1 MLSRPPHNHFSTNP
15 SHKPTTL
22 KPTMQT
28 FRPVII
34 TVTTTTTK
42 PPYTGSPTYKPTYKP
57 GFHLTPTPLPS
68 FPTTSTT
75 TRRTTEN
82 PYRPTFK
89 PAVLATFRPTLPWFS
104 TTAPDKETTTARN
117 PLPTYPFPIL
127 PQFDP
132 SSTTSVS
139 FVEDTTTTSTTPAT
153 TSSTEPASVGV
164 AGLDGVAVPAS
175 PEAFIFYIDTMT
187 QQITDLIAPLLP
199 GLTDQED
206 TAQSFA
212 AVSTVIG
219 DSFIHKICNNL
230 FNHVDLF
237 RSTPGV
243 WPSITVWSR
252 SCRHYRPVLAAPLDH
267 NGGCSGSGWMMRADK
282 K

>member
-1 MLSRPPHNHFSTNP
+1 MSRPPHNHFSTNP

-28 FRPVII
+28 FRPVIV

-104 TTAPDKETTTARN
+104 TTASDKETTTARN

-139 FVEDTTTTSTTPAT
+139 FVEDTTSSTTSTTAAP
-153 TSSTEPASVGV
+153 TSSATEPASVGV
-164 AGLDGVAVPAS
+164 AGLDGVALPAS
-175 PEAFIFYIDTMT
+175 PEAFIFYIETMT
-187 QQITDLIAPLLP
+187 QQMTDLIAPLLP

-219 DSFIHKICNNL
+219 DSDTISSATIMIAC
-230 FNHVDLF
+230 
-237 RSTPGV
+237 
-243 WPSITVWSR
+243 
-252 SCRHYRPVLAAPLDH
+252 
-267 NGGCSGSGWMMRADK
+267 
-282 K
+282 